1 MCLYALHAGP
11 LGRWVGGGGV
21 VAAVV
26 AAAAAAAAAAGGG
39 VVAVVEGKGGASAR
53 TPVPG
58 VVLSTARGDRA
69 RQVRGHGGGDQTTC
83 ED

>member
-21 VAAVV
+21 VAAAV
-26 AAAAAAAAAAGGG
+26 AAAAAAAGGG
-39 VVAVVEGKGGASAR
+39 GVAAVVEGKGGASAR